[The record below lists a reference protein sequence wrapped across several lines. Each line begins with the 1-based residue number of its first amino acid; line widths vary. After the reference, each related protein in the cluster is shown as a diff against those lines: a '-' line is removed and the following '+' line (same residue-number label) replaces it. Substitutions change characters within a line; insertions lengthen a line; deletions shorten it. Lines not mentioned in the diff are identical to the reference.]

1 MAISIA
7 LSSLNETVDVMVEGL
22 GVIKVR
28 KETSNQGLKTSE
40 NMRDIFK
47 LQEDGK
53 KLDKRLKK
61 LLAEGKKEGDP
72 EIEKLE
78 RQGTEKIDRIT
89 EVRRSEYDL
98 KRARLSDDEGGKLV
112 ERLYNEASDEDI
124 ARIFAVADGKEQ
136 AEDGGTEDES

>member
-22 GVIKVR
+22 GVIKVS